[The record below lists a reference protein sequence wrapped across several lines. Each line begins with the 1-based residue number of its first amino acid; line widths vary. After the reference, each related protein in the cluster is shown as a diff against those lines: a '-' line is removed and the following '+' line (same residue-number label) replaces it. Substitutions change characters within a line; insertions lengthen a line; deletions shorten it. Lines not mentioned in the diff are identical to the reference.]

1 MQLLCWWLLE
11 RIQTWMQKQKNN
23 QLPLLFWAVKVSWRC
38 FFRKTGAYVF
48 AKRQFFETLSFRKW
62 KTSFSQTFT
71 TWKRKN
77 VLKSLSRAIPSTF
90 MNLKCIFSHLRRCSR
105 SISFLLHSTAC
116 VQWTRWKI
124 RGKEVSLFLD
134 FFLVFSTLSELW
146 AKNFQHG
153 CPVYN
158 QSVHWNILKKVFVQR
173 TKPFFESFFQFPSKK
188 NILFLAIIFETVVET
203 ACFGYRRLLWE
214 EKIFPWVFLILIFA
228 LPKKW
233 FRS

>member
-1 MQLLCWWLLE
+1 MQLLRWWLLE

-77 VLKSLSRAIPSTF
+77 VLKSLFRAIPSTF
-90 MNLKCIFSHLRRCSR
+90 MILKCIFSHLRKCSR

-116 VQWTRWKI
+116 VQWTRWRI
-124 RGKEVSLFLD
+124 TGKKVSLFVE
-134 FFLVFSTLSELW
+134 FFLIFSNLSELR
-146 AKNFQHG
+146 AKTFQQG

-173 TKPFFESFFQFPSKK
+173 KKLFLKVSSNFHQK
-188 NILFLAIIFETVVET
+188 NI
-203 ACFGYRRLLWE
+203 
-214 EKIFPWVFLILIFA
+214 VFQ
-228 LPKKW
+228 P
-233 FRS
+233 